1 MLVYKWKWEPKIM
14 FSDAVIKDYVFKLFL
29 FFSFFFFLFLGQVFK
44 LFLFTYYNRCVYYN
58 LYENKT
64 HVLNFFFA

>member
-29 FFSFFFFLFLGQVFK
+29 FFLFSFFGSSFQIIPIYIL
-44 LFLFTYYNRCVYYN
+44 
-58 LYENKT
+58 
-64 HVLNFFFA
+64 